1 MFRKLVRFGILK
13 SGLREISAPPSDC
26 ELDVTTKP
34 LAKMSFSFD
43 FSGTERSA
51 SRVAC
56 LALSMSVDSR
66 ALPSPATVFAVMASG
81 FRTGELPYQMAVT
94 LARVAVSFS
103 LAMVIGCAIGL
114 AMGQRRDIDR
124 FFDPWLILL
133 LNVPALVTIILCYIW
148 FGLTEAAAITAVA
161 MNKIPNVAVTMREGA
176 RALDRQYSDVARV
189 YRIGRW
195 RTLRHVVLPQLA
207 PFLAASARSGLALV
221 WKIVLVVELL
231 GRSDGVGFM
240 LHLFFQLFDVAG
252 ILAYTIAFVAV
263 VLLLEIGIF
272 EPWERRAS
280 AWRA

>member
-1 MFRKLVRFGILK
+1 MTGTRARLATVCVSVGLLLILWQ
-13 SGLREISAPPSDC
+13 
-26 ELDVTTKP
+26 V
-34 LAKMSFSFD
+34 
-43 FSGTERSA
+43 
-51 SRVAC
+51 
-56 LALSMSVDSR
+56 LSMSVDSR

>member
-1 MFRKLVRFGILK
+1 MTGTRPPLLTVCVSVGLLLVLWQ
-13 SGLREISAPPSDC
+13 
-26 ELDVTTKP
+26 
-34 LAKMSFSFD
+34 
-43 FSGTERSA
+43 
-51 SRVAC
+51 
-56 LALSMSVDSR
+56 ALSMSIDSR
-66 ALPSPATVFAVMASG
+66 ALPSPALVFAVLLNG
-81 FRTGELPYQMAVT
+81 LQTGELPYHVGIT
-94 LARVAVSFS
+94 LARVAVSFC
-103 LAMVIGCAIGL
+103 LAMIVGCAIGL
-114 AMGQRRDIDR
+114 AMGQHRAVDR

-148 FGLTEAAAITAVA
+148 FGLTEAAAVAAVA
-161 MNKIPNVAVTMREGA
+161 VNKIPNVAVTMREGA

-195 RTLRHVVLPQLA
+195 KTLRHVVLPQLA

-252 ILAYTIAFVAV
+252 ILAYTLAFVAV
-263 VLLLEIGIF
+263 VLLLELGIF
-272 EPWERRAS
+272 QPWERRAS

>member
-1 MFRKLVRFGILK
+1 MTDTRGRLATVCVSMGLLLVLWQG
-13 SGLREISAPPSDC
+13 
-26 ELDVTTKP
+26 
-34 LAKMSFSFD
+34 
-43 FSGTERSA
+43 
-51 SRVAC
+51 
-56 LALSMSVDSR
+56 LSMSIDSR
-66 ALPSPATVFAVMASG
+66 ALPSPAIVFAALVSG
-81 FRTGELPYQMAVT
+81 IRSGELPYHVGVT

-114 AMGQRRDIDR
+114 AMGQRRSVDR
-124 FFDPWLILL
+124 FFDPWLILF

-161 MNKIPNVAVTMREGA
+161 LNKIPNVAVTMREGA

-263 VLLLEIGIF
+263 VLLLELGVF
-272 EPWERRAS
+272 QPWERRAS